1 MQILIDDTKLNL
13 LLEQKKKYIG
23 KKVAWDSFLS
33 ALSFLVGVA
42 FASYENTFIIPG
54 VVLKTIF
61 TVLGIF
67 FTGKSIFDIH
77 NSIHNSYSYT
87 DLLQDI
93 NKLNEITHNHSIV
106 AIQDTFNEYPNRFLV
121 YDDPQWQCQL
131 FINYKD
137 NENNESFIKD
147 HVSRELK
154 VDISSITVK
163 YISKIISQK
172 VSGRDNKEKV
182 YCHKLFLVKLKDI
195 PAHMRNDTF
204 ECNRRTYH
212 WQSILD
218 LENNNAAI
226 EKNSDIIRFVKENI

>member
-1 MQILIDDTKLNL
+1 MDKLQNRMGKNISTKESLRDIIPMRWSNDVL
-13 LLEQKKKYIG
+13 TEN
-23 KKVAWDSFLS
+23 KKV
-33 ALSFLVGVA
+33 
-42 FASYENTFIIPG
+42 
-54 VVLKTIF
+54 TIC
-61 TVLGIF
+61 
-67 FTGKSIFDIH
+67 
-77 NSIHNSYSYT
+77 
-87 DLLQDI
+87 
-93 NKLNEITHNHSIV
+93 NKLNEITHNHSII

-195 PAHMRNDTF
+195 PKHMRNDTF
-204 ECNRRTYH
+204 ECHNRIYH

-218 LENNNAAI
+218 LENDNEAMK
-226 EKNSDIIRFVKENI
+226 KNSDIIRFVKENI